1 MKVALFL
8 NITKPGVFEFAR
20 QVIDKLSICGAE
32 VWLPKSYEPDL
43 AGARAMFGAEIDDI
57 VASCDVVLAIGG
69 DGTVIRFAKH
79 AAKFEKPILGINF
92 GRVGF
97 VAGLERDE
105 LDKLELLVVGKY
117 GIQKRSLLEVK
128 VHTNGD
134 VETFWAFNDAVVY
147 KGESAKVVDFSVCF
161 KENEVCSYCA
171 DGVILATSTGST
183 AYSLSAGGPIVDPE
197 LDCILLTPVCAH
209 AMFSR
214 SIVFSG
220 DDFVTIKA
228 STREGSAVFLSIDGN
243 NVMNLD
249 ESDVVKVRSMPKKV
263 SMVTFGNKSFYKRL
277 QEKLLDKFN

>member
-1 MKVALFL
+1 MKVAIFL

-20 QVIDKLSICGAE
+20 QVIDKLSLCGAE

-97 VAGLERDE
+97 VAGIEKDE
-105 LDKLELLVVGKY
+105 LDKLELLVAGKY

-128 VHTNGD
+128 VHTSGG

-161 KENEVCSYCA
+161 KKNEVCSYCA

-197 LDCILLTPVCAH
+197 LDCMLMTPVCAH

-228 STREGSAVFLSIDGN
+228 SAREGSAVFLSIDGN

-249 ESDVVKVRSMPKKV
+249 ESDSVKVRSMPKKV
-263 SMVTFGNKSFYKRL
+263 SMVTFGNKNFYKRL
-277 QEKLLDKFN
+277 QEKLLGK

>member
-20 QVIDKLSICGAE
+20 QVIDKLSLCGAE
-32 VWLPKSYEPDL
+32 VWLPKSYAQDL
-43 AGARAMFGAEIDDI
+43 AGARATFCAEIDDI

-97 VAGLERDE
+97 VAGIERDE
-105 LDKLELLVVGKY
+105 LDKLELLAAGKY
-117 GIQKRSLLEVK
+117 RIQKRSLLEVK
-128 VHTNGD
+128 VHTNGG
-134 VETFWAFNDAVVY
+134 VEAFWAFNDAVVY
-147 KGESAKVVDFSVCF
+147 KGESAKIVDFSVHF
-161 KENEVCSYCA
+161 KGNEVYSYCA

-214 SIVFSG
+214 SVVFPG
-220 DDFVTIKA
+220 DNFVTVKA
-228 STREGSAVFLSIDGN
+228 SARDRTGVFLSIDGN
-243 NVMNLD
+243 NVLSLN
-249 ESDVVKVRSMPKKV
+249 ESDVVEVRSIPKKV
-263 SMVTFGNKSFYKRL
+263 NMVTFGNENFYKRL
-277 QEKLLDKFN
+277 QEKLLDK